1 MDRLRISRQKLL
13 EYKDVFV
20 LFDVDGNG
28 KIDIEEFKDVMRA
41 FGYDVPDEEV
51 LHMLEF
57 VDADGSGEI
66 DFDEFVQLIPS
77 FTLGTAW
84 SF

>member
-41 FGYDVPDEEV
+41 CWIY
-51 LHMLEF
+51 
-57 VDADGSGEI
+57 
-66 DFDEFVQLIPS
+66 
-77 FTLGTAW
+77 
-84 SF
+84 